1 MLCAAADVANLGL
14 MMWLPVMVQSLLS
27 GADPMQLAGSSS
39 SSSSSS
45 SEGGASPNNTGVSAV
60 LLSAIPFTSA
70 ALAVTFF
77 GHHAQRTGKPPL
89 WYFITFC
96 WIGGVAL
103 VGFHWVV
110 EWSRVI
116 GFCCLILTLSCAF
129 AASPHPPTV
138 VAKLTIG
145 PAAALALPL
154 YNSVAMMGGFFGPAL
169 MGWFVQHLGGFG
181 AATAVLGGSMVLS
194 GFLALLLQHIMMQ
207 DVNTRPIAAG
217 RSAGGSFGGNSA
229 AGISTATS
237 HDNAACGLS
246 TVAVGSGEV
255 ADGYEVVYRRSS
267 SSIKRNGAARGA
279 PEAVDS
285 ELARLVH
292 DQHQAS
298 DGLIG

>member
-1 MLCAAADVANLGL
+1 

-39 SSSSSS
+39 SSSSSEGNADPS
-45 SEGGASPNNTGVSAV
+45 STGISAV

-89 WYFITFC
+89 WYFIICC
-96 WIGGVAL
+96 WIGGVSL
-103 VGFHWVV
+103 VGFHWLV
-110 EWSRVI
+110 EWSRVL

-181 AATAVLGGSMVLS
+181 AATAVLGGSMVLA
-194 GFLALLLQHIMMQ
+194 GFLALLLQQIMLQ
-207 DVNTRPIAAG
+207 DPHMWPIAAG
-217 RSAGGSFGGNSA
+217 RPQGSA
-229 AGISTATS
+229 AGLGGSCSADADT
-237 HDNAACGLS
+237 DNCTQHGCGLA

-267 SSIKRNGAARGA
+267 SSIRRKGA
-279 PEAVDS
+279 PRSVPEPVDS

-298 DGLIG
+298 DAEGVELRGHG